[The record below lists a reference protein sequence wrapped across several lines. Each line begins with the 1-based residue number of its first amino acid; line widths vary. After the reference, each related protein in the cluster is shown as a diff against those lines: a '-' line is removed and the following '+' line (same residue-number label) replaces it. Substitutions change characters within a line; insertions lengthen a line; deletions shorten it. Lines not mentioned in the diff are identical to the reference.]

1 MKKNAKPIQARSQKT
16 RENILRAALEMYAKK
31 GYYSTTVDEIAA
43 EAGVSTGIAYRY
55 FKNKKDIL
63 LSSISYGAENIGSI
77 ADTDKLTVPNGI
89 ADMVDFLEA
98 VLKNFEELHFRFRDI
113 HEELEGLRHTDKDVR
128 DLYYTISTK
137 MMEDAIEKLDNILEK
152 NEHIREKAYLAV
164 NIMEQY
170 CHMKMD
176 CEAVALDFD
185 VLREKT
191 IKAVICIFS

>member
-1 MKKNAKPIQARSQKT
+1 MKKTAKPIQARSQKT

-77 ADTDKLTVPNGI
+77 ADTDKLTVPNCI
-89 ADMVDFLEA
+89 ADMFGFLEA

-137 MMEDAIEKLDNILEK
+137 MMEDAIEKLDTILEK